1 MIVVQYPEP
10 QFRMK
15 NENGKQYIFDS
26 IRKVWL
32 LLTEEEWVR
41 QNFVNYLVNKL
52 KYPSTVIALEKEICL
67 NDLKKRF
74 DILVYN
80 NDHKPWML
88 VECKEPYVNLND
100 EVLQQVL
107 RYNISVPVE
116 YIVITNGKA
125 TVGWRREGQLRLLKQ
140 MPDWGST
147 HFNSHGQ
154 K

>member
-10 QFRMK
+10 QFRIK
-15 NENGKQYIFDS
+15 NDNGKQYIFDS

-41 QNFVNYLVNKL
+41 QNFVNYLVTEL
-52 KYPSTVIALEKEICL
+52 KYPSTVIALEKEILL

-80 NDHKPWML
+80 NEHKPWML
-88 VECKEPYVNLND
+88 VECKEPKVNLSE

-116 YIVITNGKA
+116 YIVITNGKM
-125 TVGWRREGQLRLLKQ
+125 TVGWKREGELRLLKE
-140 MPDWGST
+140 MPGWGLT
-147 HFNSHGQ
+147 HLMAKDQ
-154 K
+154 